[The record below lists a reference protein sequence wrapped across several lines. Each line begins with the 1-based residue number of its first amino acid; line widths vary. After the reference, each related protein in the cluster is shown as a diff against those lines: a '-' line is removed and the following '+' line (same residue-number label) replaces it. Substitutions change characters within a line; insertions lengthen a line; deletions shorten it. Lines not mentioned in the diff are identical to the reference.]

1 MGWFILL
8 TYIHK
13 DSVDVVRETVALK
26 AGEVRSKVVRC
37 NKGEDWF
44 VRRGKAICRGCRSRV
59 LKQPSWNSRGTT
71 RTSLF
76 FSLLSALCPPAQ
88 SPIENR
94 GVCLQICWYS
104 RWYSF
109 ILVIGFFILFCF
121 SRCDNSATGNHDVP
135 HTTNSSSVSYTNLY
149 CSYMNER
156 ALSRYKSKLP
166 KLYHSQ

>member
-1 MGWFILL
+1 MIC
-8 TYIHK
+8 
-13 DSVDVVRETVALK
+13 
-26 AGEVRSKVVRC
+26 RC
-37 NKGEDWF
+37 
-44 VRRGKAICRGCRSRV
+44 GKAICRSFAGGASK
-59 LKQPSWNSRGTT
+59 LKQLSWNSRGTT

-88 SPIENR
+88 SPIEKR

-121 SRCDNSATGNHDVP
+121 RRCDNSATGNHDVP

-149 CSYMNER
+149 CSCTNKRVYRDISYQNYQNVRLIIEINWRASNRKNIRKIINE
-156 ALSRYKSKLP
+156 KIF
-166 KLYHSQ
+166 